1 MYASGIGATQA
12 CPQVMRVGD
21 AIEDQKERL
30 IERSNQIRQIVFLI
44 LTPRLHASNNPLM
57 YRTLAFLIQKLTV
70 SQLNDNTLCFQCVD
84 QRQQAFIFTTF
95 ENKDVLEALRRTFQ
109 QSLHRMDAVNHFTHE
124 CTR

>member
-1 MYASGIGATQA
+1 
-12 CPQVMRVGD
+12 MRVGD

-44 LTPRLHASNNPLM
+44 LTARLHTSNNPLM